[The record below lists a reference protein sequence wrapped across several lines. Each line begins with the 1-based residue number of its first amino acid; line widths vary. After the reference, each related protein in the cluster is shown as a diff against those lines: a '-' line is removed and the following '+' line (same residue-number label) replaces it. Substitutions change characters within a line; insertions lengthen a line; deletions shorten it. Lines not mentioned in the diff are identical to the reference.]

1 MKKLLLLAAIAA
13 TLAGC
18 SYEAFDRLYYTD
30 FTRYANNG
38 VFVSSI
44 SDYAGSS
51 YVALGDIAVQSFDS
65 SGFDFKTADPQE
77 MLDKVVVLAKKK
89 GANGVIGYSAR
100 YSPGGKERGYWY
112 ATGVAVHFESMPVVP
127 HVETVPVAL
136 PTFGIEDKAK
146 LAKRT
151 VDYLMENDI
160 RFVGWSARDGDLCFD
175 ISTKTHIPYG
185 EFDKLYGENIRRA
198 IEVMEKDA
206 RKAKK
211 KAARNK

>member
-44 SDYAGSS
+44 SDYAGSP
-51 YVALGDIAVQSFDS
+51 YVALGDVAVQSFDS
-65 SGFDFKTADPQE
+65 GDFNAKTLDPQQV
-77 MLDKVVVLAKKK
+77 LDKVVVLAKQK
-89 GANGVIGYSAR
+89 GANGVIGYSAH
-100 YSPGGKERGYWY
+100 YSPGGKYSRGYWY
-112 ATGVAVHFESMPVVP
+112 AKGVAVHFESMPVVP
-127 HVETVPVAL
+127 HVEMVPVTL
-136 PTFGIEDKAK
+136 PTFGIEDKVD

-211 KAARNK
+211 KAAKK